1 MRAARAALVAV
12 LFTAACGTPSAVAA
26 PGATAS
32 RAAHVVTGVTTSGVN
47 APPPELVKSGATLVE
62 LGDHWY
68 APAQL
73 YVTVGTRVTWKQVG
87 AQEHDVVSE
96 SGLFR
101 SPTLGPGGTYS
112 FTFDVAP
119 GTYRYFCVPHYGDGM
134 IGAVTVVPRR

>member
-1 MRAARAALVAV
+1 M
-12 LFTAACGTPSAVAA
+12 S
-26 PGATAS
+26 
-32 RAAHVVTGVTTSGVN
+32 
-47 APPPELVKSGATLVE
+47 APPPELVKSGTALVE

-87 AQEHDVVSE
+87 AQEHDVVSID
-96 SGLFR
+96 GLFH

-112 FTFDVAP
+112 FTFDLPP

-134 IGAVTVVPRR
+134 SGAVTVLPRR

>member
-1 MRAARAALVAV
+1 MSVARAAMVAA
-12 LFTAACGTPSAVAA
+12 LFTAACGTPGAVAA
-26 PGATAS
+26 PGSAAPP
-32 RAAHVVTGVTTSGVN
+32 AHVVTGVSRVGVSE
-47 APPPELVKSGATLVE
+47 PPPELVKSGATDVE

-112 FTFDVAP
+112 YTFDVPP

-134 IGAVTVVPRR
+134 LGAVTVLPRR